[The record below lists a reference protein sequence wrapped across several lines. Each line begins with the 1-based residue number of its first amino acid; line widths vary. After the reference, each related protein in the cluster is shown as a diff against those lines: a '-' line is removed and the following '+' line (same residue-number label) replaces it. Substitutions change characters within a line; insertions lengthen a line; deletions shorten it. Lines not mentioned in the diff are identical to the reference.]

1 MLPIDPATQA
11 IEYALDG
18 LAFRSEITAENIA
31 NAEVPGYRASR
42 VSFEDELSRAIA
54 TDKLDR
60 ARPAAKFAAA
70 GAADQTGNTVAIE
83 DELIEMVKT
92 NLLQRAMVD
101 AYNFKAGLLRS
112 AMGTR

>member
-1 MLPIDPATQA
+1 MFPIDPATQA

-31 NAEVPGYRASR
+31 NAEVPGYQASA
-42 VSFEDELSRAIA
+42 VDFEDQLRRAIA
-54 TDKLDR
+54 ASSVDR
-60 ARPAAKFAAA
+60 ARPAAKHTAA
-70 GAADQTGNTVAIE
+70 GSPDQNGNTVVVE
-83 DELIEMVKT
+83 DELVEMIKT

-101 AYNFKAGLLRS
+101 AYNFKAGLLRT